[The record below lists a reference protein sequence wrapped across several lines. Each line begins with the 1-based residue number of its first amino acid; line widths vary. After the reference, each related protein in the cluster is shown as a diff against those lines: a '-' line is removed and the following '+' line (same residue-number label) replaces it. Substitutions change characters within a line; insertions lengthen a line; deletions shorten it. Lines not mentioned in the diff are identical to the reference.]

1 MAPNLISDIEGRRHG
16 CVHLSANFLA
26 PSIRMEIVHLEEKYT
41 KTGKLSIIPKYAKQ
55 SDF

>member
-1 MAPNLISDIEGRRHG
+1 MAPNLISDFVGRRHA

-41 KTGKLSIIPKYAKQ
+41 KTGKLSIPKYAKQ